1 MKKNKIL
8 IVGGTGFIG
17 FHLVKKCISKN
28 WKVECVSTKPPA
40 KYRKVK
46 NVKYIIADISKRK
59 YLKKKIKSYYNVV
72 VNLGGYVDHTN
83 KTKTFKSHYIGCKN
97 LYEILKTRKPK
108 VFIQMGSSLEYG
120 PNISPLKEDFKCNPT
135 SIYGKSKLL
144 ATKFLLK
151 KSHEN
156 KFPVVILRL
165 FQAYGPF
172 QDINRLIPIVING
185 CIKNKSFAC
194 SPGYQ
199 LRDFIYIDDV
209 IKLILISIKNRNA
222 KGNIFNVGLGKPK
235 KVRQVINDIRSIVNK
250 GKPQFGKIKMRK
262 DEIKNIYANINKAKK
277 VLKWRPK
284 MNFKKGIKKTINYYK
299 KYGNKQ

>member
-1 MKKNKIL
+1 MKKKKIL

-17 FHLVKKCISKN
+17 FHLVKKCVSKK
-28 WKVECVSTKPPA
+28 WEVDCISTKLPS
-40 KYRKVK
+40 KDRKVK
-46 NVKYIIADISKRK
+46 NARYIIADISKRK
-59 YLKKKIKSYYNVV
+59 NLEKRIKSYYNFV
-72 VNLGGYVDHTN
+72 VNLGGYVDHSN

-97 LYEILKTRKPK
+97 LYEVFKTKKPR

-120 PNISPLKEDFKCNPT
+120 PNISPLKEDFKCYPT

-151 KSHEN
+151 KSYEN
-156 KFPVVILRL
+156 NFPVVVLRL

-172 QDINRLIPIVING
+172 QDINRLIPIVIKA

-194 SPGYQ
+194 SSGYQ

-209 IKLILISIKNRNA
+209 INLILISIKNKNA

-235 KVRQVINDIRSIVNK
+235 KVRQVIYDIRSIVNK

-284 MNFKKGIKKTINYYK
+284 TIFKKGIKKTIKYYK
-299 KYGNKQ
+299 KYGN